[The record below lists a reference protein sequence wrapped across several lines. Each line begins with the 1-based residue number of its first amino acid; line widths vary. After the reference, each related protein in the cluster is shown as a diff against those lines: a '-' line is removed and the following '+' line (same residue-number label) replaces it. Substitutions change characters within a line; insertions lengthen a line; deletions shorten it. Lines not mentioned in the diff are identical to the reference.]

1 MTVMLV
7 MVLGSQK
14 PKAENPDK
22 HIPSQKK
29 STSFTPKG
37 LATPTRSCLKVV
49 RFLAF

>member
-29 STSFTPKG
+29 VNILHTKRPCHPYKK
-37 LATPTRSCLKVV
+37 LP
-49 RFLAF
+49 